1 MNSTGGKTMKRIALV
16 AAALLIAPAAMA
28 QLYKHV
34 DKDGRTVY
42 TDQPPANVDAKRINV
57 PNAPAP
63 ASGNKSYV
71 ERDKELEKGRKAARE
86 KQEKSEK
93 ATKSAQEAEQ
103 KCAQAKTAYQAYADG
118 GRIYKYNEKGERTYL
133 GDAELETER
142 DRTRREMEE
151 ACKNS

>member
-1 MNSTGGKTMKRIALV
+1 MKRIAL
-16 AAALLIAPAAMA
+16 AAAVLLAAPVAFA

-42 TDQPPANVDAKRINV
+42 SDQPPANADAKRINV
-57 PNAPAP
+57 PSAPP
-63 ASGNKSYV
+63 PGSGNKSYV

-93 ATKSAQEAEQ
+93 ASKSAQEAEQ

-142 DRTRREMEE
+142 NRTRREMEE

>member
-1 MNSTGGKTMKRIALV
+1 MKRIVLI
-16 AAALLIAPAAMA
+16 AAALALAPLASA

-42 TDQPPANVDAKRINV
+42 SDQPPANADAKRINV
-57 PNAPAP
+57 PSAPPP
-63 ASGNKSYV
+63 AGNKSYV

-93 ATKSAQEAEQ
+93 AAKSAQEAEQ
-103 KCAQAKTAYQAYADG
+103 RCAQAKAAYQAYADG

-142 DRTRREMEE
+142 NRTRREMEE
-151 ACKNS
+151 ACKNV

>member
-1 MNSTGGKTMKRIALV
+1 MNRIAL
-16 AAALLIAPAAMA
+16 AAAVLALAPLASA

-42 TDQPPANVDAKRINV
+42 SDQPPVNADAKRINV
-57 PNAPAP
+57 QNAPS

-71 ERDKELEKGRKAARE
+71 ERDKELDKGRKAARE
-86 KQEKSEK
+86 KQEKSEQ
-93 ATKSAQEAEQ
+93 ASKSAQEAEQ
-103 KCAQAKTAYQAYADG
+103 RCAQAKTAYQAYADG

-142 DRTRREMEE
+142 NRTRREMEE

>member
-1 MNSTGGKTMKRIALV
+1 MKRFVLFALALV
-16 AAALLIAPAAMA
+16 VVPAASA

-42 TDQPPANVDAKRINV
+42 SDQPPANADAKRINIQ
-57 PNAPAP
+57 NAPA

-71 ERDKELEKGRKAARE
+71 ERDKALDKDRKTARE

-103 KCAQAKTAYQAYADG
+103 RCAQARTAYQTYADG

-133 GDAELETER
+133 DDAELETER
-142 DRTRREMEE
+142 NRTRREMEE

>member
-1 MNSTGGKTMKRIALV
+1 MKRIALV
-16 AAALLIAPAAMA
+16 AAALLIAPLASA

-42 TDQPPANVDAKRINV
+42 TDQPPANTDAKRLNIQ
-57 PNAPAP
+57 NAPPP
-63 ASGNKSYV
+63 ASAGNKSYV
-71 ERDKELEKGRKAARE
+71 ERDKELDKGRKAARE

-93 ATKSAQEAEQ
+93 AAKSAQEAEQ
-103 KCAQAKTAYQAYADG
+103 RCAQAKSAYQTYADG

-142 DRTRREMEE
+142 NRTRREMEE
-151 ACKNS
+151 ACKNM

>member
-1 MNSTGGKTMKRIALV
+1 MKRIAL
-16 AAALLIAPAAMA
+16 AAAVLLLAPLASA

-42 TDQPPANVDAKRINV
+42 SDQPPANADAKRINV
-57 PNAPAP
+57 QNAPSS
-63 ASGNKSYV
+63 SGNKSYV
-71 ERDKELEKGRKAARE
+71 QRDKDLEKGRKTARE
-86 KQEKSEK
+86 KQEKSEQ
-93 ATKSAQEAEQ
+93 ASKSAQEAEQ
-103 KCAQAKTAYQAYADG
+103 RCAQAKTAYQAYADG

-142 DRTRREMEE
+142 IRTRREMEE

>member
-1 MNSTGGKTMKRIALV
+1 MKRIALI
-16 AAALLIAPAAMA
+16 AAALALAPLASA

-42 TDQPPANVDAKRINV
+42 TDQPPANADAKRLNIQ
-57 PNAPAP
+57 NAPSSP
-63 ASGNKSYV
+63 GNKSYV
-71 ERDKELEKGRKAARE
+71 ERDKELDKARKAARE
-86 KQEKSEK
+86 KQEKSEQ
-93 ATKSAQEAEQ
+93 ASKSAQEAEQ
-103 KCAQAKTAYQAYADG
+103 RCTQAKTAYQAYADG

-142 DRTRREMEE
+142 NRTRREMEE

>member
-1 MNSTGGKTMKRIALV
+1 MKRIVLF
-16 AAALLIAPAAMA
+16 AAILAMAPLASA

-42 TDQPPANVDAKRINV
+42 TDQPPANVDAKRINIQ
-57 PNAPAP
+57 NAPSSP
-63 ASGNKSYV
+63 GNKSYV
-71 ERDKELEKGRKAARE
+71 ERDKELDKGRKAARE

-93 ATKSAQEAEQ
+93 ASKSAQEAEQ
-103 KCAQAKTAYQAYADG
+103 RCATAKTAYQTYADG

-133 GDAELETER
+133 DDAELEKER
-142 DRTRREMEE
+142 TRTRREMEE

>member
-1 MNSTGGKTMKRIALV
+1 MKRIAAL
-16 AAALLIAPAAMA
+16 AAALALAPLASA

-42 TDQPPANVDAKRINV
+42 SDQPPANAEAKRLNIQ
-57 PNAPAP
+57 NAPAP

-71 ERDKELEKGRKAARE
+71 ERDKELEKSRKAARE

-93 ATKSAQEAEQ
+93 SAKSAQEAEQ
-103 KCAQAKTAYQAYADG
+103 RCAQAKQAYQTYADG

-133 GDAELETER
+133 DDAELETER
-142 DRTRREMEE
+142 NRTRREMEE
-151 ACKNS
+151 ACKNM